1 MENGQTS
8 NDMNLKKKNAF
19 VFCCLFLA
27 SMIILAS
34 LVVFYISNHI
44 IIVNMGYKIIEL
56 ENIKTELEEQNKKC
70 ELLVD
75 TMSALDR
82 IDAIAK
88 KQLGMI
94 RPEKVEF
101 IALNKSINFG
111 EMEDFGTVNLYTE
124 NGDYFWASVDLR
136 EKNNLILG
144 VLK

>member
-1 MENGQTS
+1 MENVQTFS
-8 NDMNLKKKNAF
+8 GMNLKKKNAF
-19 VFCCLFLA
+19 VLCCIFLT

-44 IIVNMGYKIIEL
+44 IIVSMGYKIIEL
-56 ENIKTELEEQNKKC
+56 ENIKAELEEQNKKC

-75 TMSALDR
+75 TLSALDR
-82 IDAIAK
+82 IETIAK

-94 RPEKVEF
+94 RPEQVAF
-101 IALNKSINFG
+101 IALNANTSFE
-111 EMEDFGTVNLYTE
+111 EMEDFETVNLYAE
-124 NGDYFWASVDLR
+124 NRDYSWASVDLR